1 MKQPGPLLDQ
11 PRGVADVHKSEKE
24 SVNSHW
30 SGLLPDDS
38 PAEHHA
44 GVVEAPRGEGE
55 HPHRQEAVPHLRAGD
70 SKLAGIGGNDSQF
83 IIFKILFFLV

>member
-1 MKQPGPLLDQ
+1 MQQPGPLLDQ

-24 SVNSHW
+24 AMTSRW
-30 SGLLPDDS
+30 SGLLTAADDS

-55 HPHRQEAVPHLRAGD
+55 HPHRQEGEAVPQLRARV
-70 SKLAGIGGNDSQF
+70 SKVAGIVD
-83 IIFKILFFLV
+83 K